1 MKLVR
6 IKNSGHEKFPEATA
20 LYAASFPLHERRE
33 DESQRAVLDD
43 EEYHFNLLFEG
54 ETFLGLLL
62 CWETERFIYV
72 EHFCILPEM
81 RGKDYGGRA
90 LALLSKMGRS
100 VILEID
106 PPEDDISIRRKAFYE
121 RSGYR
126 ANGFT
131 HVHPPYRRGFD
142 GHRLVVMSSPAP
154 LSDDGYK
161 DFFRYLCERV
171 MKNEPR

>member
-106 PPEDDISIRRKAFYE
+106 PPEDDIS
-121 RSGYR
+121 
-126 ANGFT
+126 
-131 HVHPPYRRGFD
+131 
-142 GHRLVVMSSPAP
+142 
-154 LSDDGYK
+154 
-161 DFFRYLCERV
+161 
-171 MKNEPR
+171 

>member
-106 PPEDDISIRRKAFYE
+106 PPEDDISIRVCTDHIKSAMFMIADGVIP
-121 RSGYR
+121 S
-126 ANGFT
+126 
-131 HVHPPYRRGFD
+131 YRRGFD